1 MLKNPSVI
9 HVLAYFSPSGFL
21 RLRLL
26 FVMSIRHNLF
36 FLSKWWSRP
45 FDLSNYSLLFVECIF
60 YIVFRLW
67 NWNGVQWSHIWP
79 SLYIPDPGDSS
90 GYMCSTSHENLG
102 LQSHVWREAL
112 LLKVLINISLEH
124 QRNWECHFLFLIFM
138 RWSVGDDSYVLSPES
153 EARVRVKYALITL
166 HRLFLSF
173 PGATTHTC
181 RVPSATA
188 KECKRLK
195 IAHPGLDAA
204 FKIRT
209 LGCTTGFRL
218 SVYSKWWANDAV
230 AELSGGYSA
239 LVSKIAQWQ
248 VVNLSARR
256 TEARS
261 LEEDTRTVLRFKCG
275 SAFKYLQ
282 V

>member
-1 MLKNPSVI
+1 MESSDPT
-9 HVLAYFSPSGFL
+9 
-21 RLRLL
+21 
-26 FVMSIRHNLF
+26 
-36 FLSKWWSRP
+36 
-45 FDLSNYSLLFVECIF
+45 FDPVC
-60 YIVFRLW
+60 
-67 NWNGVQWSHIWP
+67 P
-79 SLYIPDPGDSS
+79 SLTQETAVGIRAPHPMKTWGCNPMSE
-90 GYMCSTSHENLG
+90 GRLCCWKCWLTSALSIKGIEN
-102 LQSHVWREAL
+102 V
-112 LLKVLINISLEH
+112 I
-124 QRNWECHFLFLIFM
+124 FLFLIFM
-138 RWSVGDDSYVLSPES
+138 RWSVGDDSHVLSPES

-195 IAHPGLDAA
+195 IAHPGLEAA

-218 SVYSKWWANDAV
+218 SVYSKWWANDVV
-230 AELSGGYSA
+230 AELSGGYTA

-261 LEEDTRTVLRFKCG
+261 LEEDARTVLRFKCG
-275 SAFKYLQ
+275 SAFKYR
-282 V
+282 